1 MKWDRL
7 AGNASAKEMLSGYI
21 DSGRLPHALLIEG
34 PIGSGRRTFA
44 RQIARAVI
52 CSDQTGNN
60 PCGICSHCHKALAG
74 SHPDIEEIEGE
85 GKSHTIA
92 VGTIRDLRERAYIHP
107 NEAKKRV
114 MIIADAQDMNEA
126 AQNALL
132 KVLEEPPA
140 HSLFILTCEN
150 RSQMLST
157 IQSRTLC
164 VSLGGVAEEEAL
176 PVVMELQPEC
186 NEEDA
191 RKALRLFSGIIG
203 QAVKGLQGGDLTA
216 VIEQTAAMA
225 EGMVKPEELSLLRQ
239 TATLD
244 KSLWDGVLSA
254 LQLAARDA
262 LAVGTDTVLSPSP
275 EATATLSAHLT
286 RQQLMAVIREID
298 ELAVYRRRYMNATL
312 FSAVAAAR
320 LRQAAGK

>member
-7 AGNASAKEMLSGYI
+7 AGNESAKEMLSGYI

-34 PIGSGRRTFA
+34 PIGSGRRSFA

-52 CSDQTGNN
+52 CADHAGNT

-92 VGTIRDLRERAYIHP
+92 VGTIRDLREKAYIHP

-114 MIIADAQDMNEA
+114 MIIVDAQDMNEA

-186 NEEDA
+186 SEEDA
-191 RKALRLFSGIIG
+191 RKALRLFSGVIG

-225 EGMVKPEELSLLRQ
+225 EGMVKPEELSLLRL

-244 KSLWDGVLSA
+244 KSLWDGVLCG

-275 EATATLSAHLT
+275 EATAALSAHLT

-312 FSAVAAAR
+312 FSVVAAAR